1 MGPQSDELPVG
12 LLAMTGK
19 HNQPHKAQRLARIGF
34 ALATAAMLVAPASSA
49 IAESKLAP
57 AKAPTA
63 AEAPAPAAII
73 AAPAATA
80 PVAALPQSLEQ
91 DFEAIKG
98 GTASFYGHS
107 LRGARTASG
116 ERFNPDDLTA
126 AHPSLP
132 FGTKLRVTNA
142 LTGDSV
148 MVRVNDR
155 GPFHSNRVIDL
166 SEAAA
171 KEIGIAR
178 MGSGKV
184 ELAVLTED
192 E

>member
-1 MGPQSDELPVG
+1 
-12 LLAMTGK
+12 MTGK

-57 AKAPTA
+57 AKAA
-63 AEAPAPAAII
+63 AEASAPAAII

>member
-1 MGPQSDELPVG
+1 
-12 LLAMTGK
+12 MTGK
-19 HNQPHKAQRLARIGF
+19 HNQPHKAHRIARIGF

-49 IAESKLAP
+49 VAESKLAP
-57 AKAPTA
+57 AKV
-63 AEAPAPAAII
+63 AEAPASAAVIP
-73 AAPAATA
+73 APAMPA

-91 DFEAIKG
+91 DTQEFEDIRG

-116 ERFNPDDLTA
+116 ERFNPDELTA

-132 FGTKLRVTNA
+132 FGTQVRVTNA
-142 LTGDSV
+142 MTGDSV
-148 MVRVNDR
+148 MVRINDR

-184 ELAVLTED
+184 ELAVLSD
-192 E
+192 GSDND

>member
-1 MGPQSDELPVG
+1 
-12 LLAMTGK
+12 MTGK

-57 AKAPTA
+57 AKAV

-73 AAPAATA
+73 AAPTATT
-80 PVAALPQSLEQ
+80 PVAALPQSLEEQ
-91 DFEAIKG
+91 TQEFEAIKG

>member
-1 MGPQSDELPVG
+1 
-12 LLAMTGK
+12 MTGK

-57 AKAPTA
+57 AKQ
-63 AEAPAPAAII
+63 AETPAPAAII
-73 AAPAATA
+73 AVPANVA

-91 DFEAIKG
+91 DTQEFEAIKG
-98 GTASFYGHS
+98 GTASFYGRE
-107 LRGARTASG
+107 LRGNRTASG

-132 FGTKLRVTNA
+132 FGTMLRVTNPRN
-142 LTGDSV
+142 GDSV

-184 ELAVLTED
+184 ELAVLNDGTSD

>member
-1 MGPQSDELPVG
+1 
-12 LLAMTGK
+12 MTGK
-19 HNQPHKAQRLARIGF
+19 HNQPHKARRIARIGF

-57 AKAPTA
+57 AKAA
-63 AEAPAPAAII
+63 AEAPAPAAIV
-73 AAPAATA
+73 AAPASTT

-91 DFEAIKG
+91 DFETIKG

-148 MVRVNDR
+148 MVRINDR

-184 ELAVLTED
+184 ELAVLSDDAND

>member
-1 MGPQSDELPVG
+1 
-12 LLAMTGK
+12 MTGK

-49 IAESKLAP
+49 VAESRLAP
-57 AKAPTA
+57 AKAP
-63 AEAPAPAAII
+63 ESIAPAPAAVIST
-73 AAPAATA
+73 AAATA
-80 PVAALPQSLEQ
+80 PVAAIPQALEQ
-91 DFEAIKG
+91 EAQEFEAIKG
-98 GTASFYGHS
+98 GTASFYGRE
-107 LRGARTASG
+107 LRGNRTASG

-132 FGTKLRVTNA
+132 FGTMLRVTNPRN
-142 LTGDSV
+142 GDSV

-184 ELAVLTED
+184 ELAVLNDGTSD

>member
-1 MGPQSDELPVG
+1 
-12 LLAMTGK
+12 MTGK

-49 IAESKLAP
+49 IAESKLVP
-57 AKAPTA
+57 VKQ
-63 AEAPAPAAII
+63 AETPAPAAII
-73 AAPAATA
+73 AVPAATT
-80 PVAALPQSLEQ
+80 PVAALPQSLDQ
-91 DFEAIKG
+91 DTQEFEAIKG
-98 GTASFYGHS
+98 GTASFYGRE
-107 LRGARTASG
+107 LRGNRTASG

-132 FGTKLRVTNA
+132 FGTMLRVTNPRN
-142 LTGDSV
+142 GDSV

-184 ELAVLTED
+184 ELAVLNDGTSD

>member
-1 MGPQSDELPVG
+1 
-12 LLAMTGK
+12 MTGK

-57 AKAPTA
+57 AKA
-63 AEAPAPAAII
+63 EAPAPAAII
-73 AAPAATA
+73 AAHATTT
-80 PVAALPQSLEQ
+80 PVAALPQSLDQ
-91 DFEAIKG
+91 DAQEFENIKG

-155 GPFHSNRVIDL
+155 GPFHSNRVIVL

>member
-1 MGPQSDELPVG
+1 
-12 LLAMTGK
+12 MTGK

>member
-1 MGPQSDELPVG
+1 
-12 LLAMTGK
+12 MTGK

-49 IAESKLAP
+49 IAEAKLAP
-57 AKAPTA
+57 AKAV
-63 AEAPAPAAII
+63 AEATTSAPAAII
-73 AAPAATA
+73 AAPAAAT
-80 PVAALPQSLEQ
+80 PVAALPQSLDQ
-91 DFEAIKG
+91 DAQNYAEIKG
-98 GTASFYGHS
+98 GTASFYGRE
-107 LRGARTASG
+107 LRGNRTASG

-132 FGTKLRVTNA
+132 FGTMLRVTNPR
-142 LTGDSV
+142 TGDSV

-184 ELAVLTED
+184 ELAVLNDGASD

>member
-1 MGPQSDELPVG
+1 
-12 LLAMTGK
+12 MTGK

-57 AKAPTA
+57 AKAAPEVTGS
-63 AEAPAPAAII
+63 APAPAAII
-73 AAPAATA
+73 AAPTATA

>member
-1 MGPQSDELPVG
+1 
-12 LLAMTGK
+12 MTGK

-57 AKAPTA
+57 AKQ
-63 AEAPAPAAII
+63 AETPAPAAII
-73 AAPAATA
+73 AAPAATT
-80 PVAALPQSLEQ
+80 PVAALPQSLDQ
-91 DFEAIKG
+91 DAQEFEAIKG
-98 GTASFYGHS
+98 GTASFYGRE
-107 LRGARTASG
+107 LRGNRTASG

-132 FGTKLRVTNA
+132 FGTMLRVTNPRN
-142 LTGDSV
+142 GDSV

-184 ELAVLTED
+184 ELAVLNDGTSD

>member
-1 MGPQSDELPVG
+1 
-12 LLAMTGK
+12 MTGK

-57 AKAPTA
+57 AKAAA

-73 AAPAATA
+73 AAPATTA

-91 DFEAIKG
+91 DFETIKG

-184 ELAVLTED
+184 ELAVLND

>member
-1 MGPQSDELPVG
+1 
-12 LLAMTGK
+12 
-19 HNQPHKAQRLARIGF
+19 
-34 ALATAAMLVAPASSA
+34 MLVAPASSA

-57 AKAPTA
+57 AKAA
-63 AEAPAPAAII
+63 AEAPAPAAIV
-73 AAPAATA
+73 AAPASTT

-148 MVRVNDR
+148 MVRINDR

-184 ELAVLTED
+184 ELAVLSDDAND

>member
-1 MGPQSDELPVG
+1 
-12 LLAMTGK
+12 MTGK

-49 IAESKLAP
+49 VAESKLAP
-57 AKAPTA
+57 AKA
-63 AEAPAPAAII
+63 AEATAPAPAAVI
-73 AAPAATA
+73 ATPAATA
-80 PVAALPQSLEQ
+80 PVAAIPQALEQ
-91 DFEAIKG
+91 EAQEFEAIKG
-98 GTASFYGHS
+98 GTASFYGRE
-107 LRGARTASG
+107 LRGNRTASG

-132 FGTKLRVTNA
+132 FGTMLRVTNPRN
-142 LTGDSV
+142 GDSV

-184 ELAVLTED
+184 ELAVLSDGTSD

>member
-1 MGPQSDELPVG
+1 
-12 LLAMTGK
+12 MTGK

-57 AKAPTA
+57 AKAA
-63 AEAPAPAAII
+63 AEAPAAII
-73 AAPAATA
+73 AAPATIT
-80 PVAALPQSLEQ
+80 PVAALPQSLDEQ
-91 DFEAIKG
+91 TQEFEAIKG

-132 FGTKLRVTNA
+132 FGTMLRVTNA

>member
-1 MGPQSDELPVG
+1 
-12 LLAMTGK
+12 MTGK
-19 HNQPHKAQRLARIGF
+19 HNQPHKAHRLARIGF

-49 IAESKLAP
+49 VAESKLAP
-57 AKAPTA
+57 AKA
-63 AEAPAPAAII
+63 AEAAPAPAAVITT
-73 AAPAATA
+73 PAATA
-80 PVAALPQSLEQ
+80 PVAAIPQTLEQ
-91 DFEAIKG
+91 EAQEFEAIKG
-98 GTASFYGHS
+98 GTASFYGRE
-107 LRGARTASG
+107 LRGNRTASG

-132 FGTKLRVTNA
+132 FGTMLRVTNPRN
-142 LTGDSV
+142 GDSV

-184 ELAVLTED
+184 ELAVLSDGTSD

>member
-1 MGPQSDELPVG
+1 
-12 LLAMTGK
+12 MTGK
-19 HNQPHKAQRLARIGF
+19 HNQPHKARRIARIGF

-57 AKAPTA
+57 AKAA
-63 AEAPAPAAII
+63 AEAPAPAAIV
-73 AAPAATA
+73 AAPATTT

-91 DFEAIKG
+91 DFETIKG

-148 MVRVNDR
+148 MVRINDR

-184 ELAVLTED
+184 ELAVLSDDAND